1 LENAKELMTE
11 FEEKLNTEV
20 RKQKKLNMT
29 DEKNFRREKL
39 QKKYTVKMLYKWNN
53 SVTTLS

>member
-1 LENAKELMTE
+1 LENAKELITE

-39 QKKYTVKMLYKWNN
+39 QKKYIVKMLYKWNN

>member
-1 LENAKELMTE
+1 MTE